1 MDFQTQP
8 SQPREAE
15 LRTGKRSRDWEP
27 HLHKI
32 KRLRHVENKPV
43 REIMVILK
51 DEDNFVAS

>member
-1 MDFQTQP
+1 MDFQIQR

-27 HLHKI
+27 HLPKI
-32 KRLRHVENKPV
+32 KRLRYEEKKPV
-43 REIMVILK
+43 KEIIMILK